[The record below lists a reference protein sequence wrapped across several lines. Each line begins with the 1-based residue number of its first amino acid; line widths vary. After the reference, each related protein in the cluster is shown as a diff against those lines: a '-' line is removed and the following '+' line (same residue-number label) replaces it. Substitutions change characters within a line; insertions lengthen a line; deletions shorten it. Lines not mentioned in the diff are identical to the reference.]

1 MVKIRSVQ
9 NPLDWSFLEYL
20 RSGKTRQKALPPAAE
35 ATRLPWVLED
45 WVSLHTARQCLPEAG
60 GAGPARICGP
70 QDTPPPSGGTST
82 GLIRCGWSA
91 ISLIKAGFSEF

>member
-20 RSGKTRQKALPPAAE
+20 RSGKTHQKAPPPATE
-35 ATRLPWVLED
+35 APRLPWVLED
-45 WVSLHTARQCLPEAG
+45 WVSLHTAGQCLPEAG

-70 QDTPPPSGGTST
+70 QDTPPPSGGASFQRGSSDVD
-82 GLIRCGWSA
+82 GLQF
-91 ISLIKAGFSEF
+91 L

>member
-45 WVSLHTARQCLPEAG
+45 WVRVS
-60 GAGPARICGP
+60 RIYKELLNLKKK
-70 QDTPPPSGGTST
+70 D
-82 GLIRCGWSA
+82 
-91 ISLIKAGFSEF
+91 K